1 MQYSCTFVS
10 STGPKVMMKYCHHF
24 VFIFVVSSVIICV
37 SYFSHLI
44 IFLTLT
50 KIGRNVTWTVIIIYF
65 CTKIFKS
72 FWKCNMAAR
81 PIMFSKIYIIFFFF
95 FKSTSQKP
103 CVMEFL
109 YCRNIPHM
117 TL

>member
-1 MQYSCTFVS
+1 MVVYCLQVYGRNATFCFAQLLINAVLLYFCQLNWAKGYDEVLS
-10 STGPKVMMKYCHHF
+10 SLCVH
-24 VFIFVVSSVIICV
+24 FVVSSVIICV

-65 CTKIFKS
+65 CIKIFKS

-81 PIMFSKIYIIFFFF
+81 PIMFSKIYIY
-95 FKSTSQKP
+95 KKK
-103 CVMEFL
+103 
-109 YCRNIPHM
+109 N
-117 TL
+117 

>member
-1 MQYSCTFVS
+1 
-10 STGPKVMMKYCHHF
+10 MKYCHHF

-65 CTKIFKS
+65 CIKIFKS

-81 PIMFSKIYIIFFFF
+81 PIMFSKIYIYKKKIKKNPLLRNHVLWNFYI
-95 FKSTSQKP
+95 
-103 CVMEFL
+103 VGMFL
-109 YCRNIPHM
+109 I
-117 TL
+117 